1 MWLAEFMTQGLNEM
15 FLKILRVKWNVL
27 KVYSLNETYPTY
39 QKKKKWNI
47 SKTLRFKNIIYP
59 KIK

>member
-1 MWLAEFMTQGLNEM
+1 MLCELLMWLAEFMTQGLNEM

-39 QKKKKWNI
+39 QKKKKMEHIQN
-47 SKTLRFKNIIYP
+47 SKI
-59 KIK
+59 

>member
-39 QKKKKWNI
+39 QKKKKMKHIQN
-47 SKTLRFKNIIYP
+47 SKI
-59 KIK
+59 